1 MHAHLNILYVRP
13 LFLVLFFHADETAML
28 TEVPPEEYAAILDDV
43 AAHTLIEAGIEEP
56 PVDPFLLADIQ
67 GITVAEDAT
76 QLGRGRYVRLGGRR
90 GYRPRPAVLLR
101 PEDRPERS
109 HWALAHEIG
118 EHLAH
123 RVFAQ
128 LNVSPRETPDNARE
142 SVANQLAGRLLVP
155 TSWFLEDGT
164 SFRWDLPRLKVRYIT
179 ASHELLARR
188 MLELPPPV
196 IVTIID
202 KGQIYLRHSNIP
214 GRVPPMAEV
223 ERECQR
229 RANQKGC
236 LAEGDEPPVRVQ
248 AWPVHE
254 PGWKREILR
263 TEVEVW

>member
-1 MHAHLNILYVRP
+1 
-13 LFLVLFFHADETAML
+13 ML
-28 TEVPPEEYAAILDDV
+28 TEVPPEEYAAVLDDV
-43 AAHTLIEAGIEEP
+43 ATHALAEAGIDEL
-56 PVDPFLLADIQ
+56 PVDPFLLAGVQ
-67 GITVAEDAT
+67 GITVAEDAA

-90 GYRPRPAVLLR
+90 GHRPQPAVLLR

-123 RVFAQ
+123 RVFGR
-128 LNVSPRETPDNARE
+128 LKVSPRETPANARE

-155 TSWFLEDGT
+155 TSWFLKDGT
-164 SFRWDLPRLKVRYIT
+164 AHHWNLPDLKVRYVT

-188 MLELPPPV
+188 MLELPPHV

-202 KGQIYLRHSNIP
+202 KGRIYFRRSNIP

-223 ERECQR
+223 ERACQR
-229 RANQKGC
+229 QANQKGRM
-236 LAEGDEPPVRVQ
+236 AEADEPPVRVQ
-248 AWPVHE
+248 AWPIHE
-254 PGWKREILR
+254 PDWKREILR

>member
-1 MHAHLNILYVRP
+1 
-13 LFLVLFFHADETAML
+13 ML
-28 TEVPPEEYAAILDDV
+28 TEVPPEEYAAVLDDV
-43 AAHTLIEAGIEEP
+43 AVQALVEAGIEGP
-56 PVDPFLLADIQ
+56 PVDPFWLADVL
-67 GITVAEDAT
+67 GITVAEDAS

-90 GYRPRPAVLLR
+90 GHRPQPAVLLR

-123 RVFAQ
+123 RVFGH
-128 LNVSPRETPDNARE
+128 LGVSPCETPANARE

-155 TSWFLEDGT
+155 TSWALEDGT
-164 SFRWDLPRLKVRYIT
+164 AYHWDLPRLKVRYVT

-188 MLELPPPV
+188 MLELPPQV

-202 KGQIYLRHSNIP
+202 KGRIYFRRSNIA

-223 ERECQR
+223 ERECQLQ
-229 RANQKGC
+229 ANQKGC
-236 LAEGDEPPVRVQ
+236 MAEADEPPVRVQ

-254 PGWKREILR
+254 PDWKREILR